1 MSNNYSTGDGV
12 YSTSHIMET
21 SAMNTSKYPVVGI
34 DCFQPFHE
42 FDELAYCTTFINY
55 AIFVPKL
62 TNFFVL
68 LFQFIK

>member
-1 MSNNYSTGDGV
+1 
-12 YSTSHIMET
+12 
-21 SAMNTSKYPVVGI
+21 MNTSKYPVVGI